1 MKLIGILFKFDSYY
15 ISVREM
21 MIMKWYLGTSKES
34 DTNSIM
40 KVWFVENKWN
50 GLAFEDFEN
59 EDELYDRAF
68 DTIPQFGTKDGSLV
82 IEVISSDYELEELE
96 DDED

>member
-1 MKLIGILFKFDSYY
+1 
-15 ISVREM
+15 
-21 MIMKWYLGTSKES
+21 MKWYLGISKES

-96 DDED
+96 EDDEE

>member
-1 MKLIGILFKFDSYY
+1 
-15 ISVREM
+15 
-21 MIMKWYLGTSKES
+21 MKWYLGVSTES
-34 DTNSIM
+34 DTNAVM

-59 EDELYDRAF
+59 EDELYEQAF
-68 DTIPQFGTKDGSLV
+68 ATIPQFGTKDGSLV

-96 DDED
+96 DSEQ

>member
-1 MKLIGILFKFDSYY
+1 MT
-15 ISVREM
+15 
-21 MIMKWYLGTSKES
+21 KWYLGTSKES

-40 KVWFVENKWN
+40 EVWFVEGKWN

-59 EDELYDRAF
+59 EDDLYNMAF
-68 DTIPQFGTKDGSLV
+68 DTIPGFGTMDGS
-82 IEVISSDYELEELE
+82 IEVKVISSDYEMEELE